1 MQDSAFPAADGMCR
15 LAFRSGGGGSDARHH
30 QTAEDYL
37 TPRRMVGR
45 LQHHLDAAQQQQSGI
60 AVSE

>member
-37 TPRRMVGR
+37 TPRRMIGR
-45 LQHHLDAAQQQQSGI
+45 LQHHLAAVQQ
-60 AVSE
+60 